1 MPNASL
7 PSKLLVAPCFL
18 PNLAA
23 GPYWILAV
31 GTDAYG
37 RYEWGVVS
45 GGQPTE
51 QYSDG
56 CTTKEKGVNG
66 SGLWIFVRDPAAK
79 QEVVDAARK
88 ALVDLG
94 FTLQRLKNVE
104 QDGCK
109 YEGAV
114 IKK

>member
-1 MPNASL
+1 ML
-7 PSKLLVAPCFL
+7 L

-23 GPYWILAV
+23 GPWILAV

-37 RYEWGVVS
+37 RTIGVLCLEDS
-45 GGQPTE
+45 LNSIGGN
-51 QYSDG
+51 
-56 CTTKEKGVNG
+56 TKEKGVNG

-88 ALVDLG
+88 ALVNLG
-94 FTLQRLKNVE
+94 FTLQRLMDVE

-109 YEGAV
+109 YEGAL